1 MFAISFTETVAVI
14 VEHFHSLFGE
24 DSGEAPFLEFGGIS
38 VAFLCLLD
46 KFLSDR
52 NIPLMINTDFGNDE
66 SWMSI
71 SNGFVS

>member
-1 MFAISFTETVAVI
+1 MFSIGFTKTVAVI
-14 VEHFHSLFGE
+14 VGHSHSLFGE

-38 VAFLCLLD
+38 AAFLCLLD

-66 SWMSI
+66 SRISI